1 MREIKFRG
9 KTLGG
14 EWVTGLLAK
23 QNNNYFIS
31 NSMGKPFAFDIRP
44 ETIGQFTGLHDKNG
58 KENYES
64 DLIKDERTNIIFEIV
79 WNDDFAG
86 WWCVSLD
93 KTIEQP
99 LCNINKYCI
108 NIGNTHE
115 NTEFI
120 K

>member
-14 EWVTGLLAK
+14 EWVTGLLA
-23 QNNNYFIS
+23 N
-31 NSMGKPFAFDIRP
+31 AFNIRP
-44 ETIGQFTGLHDKNG
+44 ETIGQYTGLHDKNG

-115 NTEFI
+115 NPEFI